1 MLILLFQDQ
10 DLKRRLKSRSAIE
23 QKVWKVSCS
32 VLKESTPKKKTFSE
46 VLELFEF
53 GAKGVQRD
61 SQCAGEIKKK
71 IQHWC
76 KR

>member
-1 MLILLFQDQ
+1 MLILLFQDK

-32 VLKESTPKKKTFSE
+32 VLKESTPKKNTFSE
-46 VLELFEF
+46 VFELFEF
-53 GAKGVQRD
+53 GVKGVQRD
-61 SQCAGEIKKK
+61 SQCAGEIKN
-71 IQHWC
+71 ILHWC

>member
-1 MLILLFQDQ
+1 MLILLFQDK

-32 VLKESTPKKKTFSE
+32 VLRESTPKKIRFQD

-61 SQCAGEIKKK
+61 SQCAGEIKK

-76 KR
+76 KM

>member
-1 MLILLFQDQ
+1 MALISIQFCLYVKDFFFKKKVNVLILLFQDK

-46 VLELFEF
+46 VFELF
-53 GAKGVQRD
+53 
-61 SQCAGEIKKK
+61 
-71 IQHWC
+71 
-76 KR
+76 